1 MADLHVFPSRAALA
15 DAAASRI
22 AEALGEAIDDRGKAS
37 LVLAGGST
45 PEPVYRRLAMTHA
58 DALDWSAVHVFWG
71 DERCVPPDHPD
82 SNYRMARK
90 AFLDTLDIP
99 ETRIHRMRCE
109 RGVED
114 AVDAYATV
122 LRTFFEDADALFDVT
137 LLGLGE
143 DGHTASL
150 FPDSPLVD
158 TPSGWVAH
166 TEAPASSPV
175 TERLTLTLPAL
186 NASRVVL
193 FLVSGEGKREVLHA
207 ILHPTQNGLFPAARV
222 RPVGS
227 LEWFVDEAAH
237 GGPTSDD

>member
-1 MADLHVFPSRAALA
+1 MADLRVFLSRAALA
-15 DAAASRI
+15 DAAAART
-22 AEALGEAIDDRGKAS
+22 AEALTEAIDARGTAS

-45 PEPVYRRLAMTHA
+45 PEPVYRRLATAHA
-58 DALDWSAVHVFWG
+58 DALDWAKVHVFWG

-82 SNYRMARK
+82 SNYRMAHE
-90 AFLDTLDIP
+90 AFLDPLPIP
-99 ETRIHRMRCE
+99 ETQIHRMRCE

-114 AVDAYATV
+114 AVDAYAMV
-122 LRTFFEDADALFDVT
+122 LRTFFEDNDALFDVT

-150 FPDSPLVD
+150 FPDSPLID

-166 TEAPASSPV
+166 AEAPPSSPI
-175 TERLTLTLPAL
+175 TDRLTLTLPAL
-186 NASRVVL
+186 SASRLVL
-193 FLVSGEGKREVLHA
+193 FLVSGEAKREALDA
-207 ILHPTQNGLFPAARV
+207 ILHPTGNGLVPAARV

-237 GGPTSDD
+237 GDPD